1 MGSVKLGPG
10 CGEMDMSGSIF
21 SGALAL
27 AMVVAGAASAQPNV
41 AGVWHVSGKI
51 VYGNRFFEATPTCNF
66 MQSGAQISGT
76 CTGLNATGPI
86 KGVVS
91 GNSVAWTWQNHATDS
106 VGVNGMTGFN
116 GTIVNAGLIRGT
128 MTSTAS
134 AGKGTFTQT
143 R

>member
-1 MGSVKLGPG
+1 
-10 CGEMDMSGSIF
+10 MSGSIF
-21 SGALAL
+21 GAALAL
-27 AMVVAGAASAQPNV
+27 ALVAAGAASAQPNV

-51 VYGNRFFEATPTCNF
+51 ISGNKIFEATPTCSF
-66 MQSGAQISGT
+66 LQSGAQIAGT
-76 CTGLNATGPI
+76 CTGLNASGPI

-91 GNSVAWTWQNHATDS
+91 GNSIAWTWQNHATDA
-106 VGVNGMTGFN
+106 VGLNGMTGFN
-116 GTIVNAGLIRGT
+116 GTIVNAGLIEGT